1 MIYIFLRGGFA
12 NLYFQLAFC
21 TYISNLFG
29 VKVKVL
35 GDNIHPVLQNTFEHF
50 DYIEPVHCGRWIKF
64 LRFLNSCPLS
74 FLRLMSK
81 VKVFGKGNIFVD
93 PEEPLRANAMIRDLK
108 SCIGKKDVFLY
119 GYWQN
124 FATKY
129 YLERAQKF
137 RRECFNSTIS
147 ITGDEKPERSL
158 AIHVRL
164 GDYENWINRLVF
176 SEINDSYYTKWLTFF
191 IQRDNL
197 KSVQIFTNDTSSGRF
212 KKMVKNM
219 QRTQPDIRFNISSSK
234 DLLTDLV
241 NMSFCEVR
249 IIGNS
254 TFGALSG
261 YVSST
266 GVTITPQRWFN
277 FRDVVMTIPGCLYV
291 LD

>member
-21 TYISNLFG
+21 AYISNLFD
-29 VKVKVL
+29 VNVKVL
-35 GDNIHPVLQNTFEHF
+35 GDNIHPVLKNTFEHF
-50 DYIEPVHCGRWIKF
+50 DYIEPTHCGRRINI
-64 LRFLNSCPLS
+64 LSFLNSCPLS
-74 FLRLMSK
+74 LLRLMSK

-108 SCIGKKDVFLY
+108 SYIGIKDVYLY

-124 FATKY
+124 FSKEY
-129 YLERAQKF
+129 YLEYTKKF
-137 RRECFNSTIS
+137 RRECINSLLS
-147 ITGDEKPERSL
+147 IKGDVNSEKSL

-176 SEINDSYYTKWLTFF
+176 RKINDSYYLKWLTFF

-197 KSVQIFTNDTSSGRF
+197 RSVQVFTNDTSSARF
-212 KKMVKNM
+212 KRMIKNM
-219 QRTQPDIRFNISSSK
+219 QRTMPDIRINISSSE

-241 NMSFCEVR
+241 KMSDCEVR
-249 IIGNS
+249 IVGNS
-254 TFGALSG
+254 TFGALSS
-261 YVSST
+261 YVSSA
-266 GVTITPQRWFN
+266 GVTITPQKWFN
-277 FRDVVMTIPGCLYV
+277 FRDVVMAIPGSLYV